1 VSRYF
6 PSIAQHPLH
15 SFIALE
21 IAQGMPAEPEIFNL
35 EGLDIS
41 IPQFRMTKEK
51 KRYYVHYRGIGYIA
65 KQNATP
71 SSLVSVIGHP

>member
-21 IAQGMPAEPEIFNL
+21 IAQGMPAEQEIFNL

-41 IPQFRMTKEK
+41 IPTISYDKGK
-51 KRYYVHYRGIGYIA
+51 KKGIMFITG
-65 KQNATP
+65 
-71 SSLVSVIGHP
+71 V